1 MTARFAAPVIATVSL
16 AVLMSGCAG
25 AAAVG
30 GGVRDDLRPAE
41 NAAAMGLARGHVIVR
56 DGLSPTRVQN
66 RITAQSVEDAVS
78 SEVHAPW
85 TADVPRE
92 LHSQRGTSAETF
104 TSGTTFS
111 ADALREL
118 KGSRTVQIDIDDDLS
133 PLGGPR

>member
-1 MTARFAAPVIATVSL
+1 MTTRIAAPVIATVSL

-25 AAAVG
+25 AAAAG

-41 NAAAMGLARGHVIVR
+41 NAVAMGLARGHVIVR
-56 DGLSPTRVQN
+56 DDLSPTRLQN
-66 RITAQSVEDAVS
+66 RITAQSVEQTVQA
-78 SEVHAPW
+78 EVRAPW
-85 TADVPRE
+85 TAEARRE
-92 LHSQRGTSAETF
+92 LHSQPVTTGTN
-104 TSGTTFS
+104 FS